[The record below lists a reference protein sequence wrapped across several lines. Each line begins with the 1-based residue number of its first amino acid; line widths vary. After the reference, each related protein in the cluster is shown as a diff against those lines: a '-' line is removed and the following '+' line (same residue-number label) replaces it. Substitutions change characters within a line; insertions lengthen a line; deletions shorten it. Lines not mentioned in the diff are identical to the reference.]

1 MNDFFNVLSPEKAL
15 EELFDAF
22 TPRVESEV
30 ILTADALGRVTS
42 VDIYSHE
49 LLPGYPRAAMD
60 GYSVRA
66 RDTFGATEG
75 FPAYLEMAGEVPMG
89 HPPTVTLFTGQAAI
103 AHTGGM
109 LADGADAVVMF
120 EQTQRANGTVEVLKP
135 VAPGENVIQPGED
148 VKPGDPVLPAG
159 SIIRPQDI
167 GGLMALGITSVAVA
181 RRPRV
186 AIVSTGDELVPPE
199 QTPGP
204 GQIRDINTYSIS
216 ALVTQYG
223 GIPIPVALV
232 PDEYDMQ
239 REAALRAMEQGD
251 IVVFSAGSSLS
262 TRDMTAEVINSL
274 GKPGVIAHGIALRP
288 GKPTI
293 VAVVDGKPAFGLPGN
308 PVSAMVVFDLLVR
321 PTLYAMTGCAEP
333 PQPRIVHARLLRN
346 IASTTGREDYIQVR
360 VMTEDG
366 DYYAEPIFGKSN
378 LIYTLVRADGV
389 VRVPMDAGGL
399 YSGETVAVRMY

>member
-1 MNDFFNVLSPEKAL
+1 
-15 EELFDAF
+15 
-22 TPRVESEV
+22 
-30 ILTADALGRVTS
+30 
-42 VDIYSHE
+42 
-49 LLPGYPRAAMD
+49 
-60 GYSVRA
+60 
-66 RDTFGATEG
+66 
-75 FPAYLEMAGEVPMG
+75 
-89 HPPTVTLFTGQAAI
+89 
-103 AHTGGM
+103 
-109 LADGADAVVMF
+109 
-120 EQTQRANGTVEVLKP
+120 
-135 VAPGENVIQPGED
+135 
-148 VKPGDPVLPAG
+148 
-159 SIIRPQDI
+159 
-167 GGLMALGITSVAVA
+167 
-181 RRPRV
+181 
-186 AIVSTGDELVPPE
+186 VPPE

-223 GIPIPVALV
+223 GIPVPVALV